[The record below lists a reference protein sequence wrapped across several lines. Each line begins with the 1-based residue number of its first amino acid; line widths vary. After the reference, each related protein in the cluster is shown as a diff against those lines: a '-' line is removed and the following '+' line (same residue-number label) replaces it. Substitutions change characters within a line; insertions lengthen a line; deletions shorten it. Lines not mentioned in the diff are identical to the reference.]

1 MRESNDGPVLAI
13 LLISIAALVMVFTG
27 LWLVFGMLVCA
38 LLVAGLALGF
48 GAARRSKPVRFVLFF
63 LICAYI
69 ASLGAMAWL
78 EGSTEASRLVL
89 GFPPATSVLVYV
101 IWPVP
106 LLSGILFGLVFPTSI
121 LPEEKLREF
130 LATHGRG
137 KESA

>member
-48 GAARRSKPVRFVLFF
+48 GAARRSKPVRLTLLF

-78 EGSTEASRLVL
+78 EESAEASRLVL
-89 GFPPATSVLVYV
+89 ALGFPAATSVLVYV

-106 LLSGILFGLVFPTSI
+106 LLSGILFLLTRR
-121 LPEEKLREF
+121 L
-130 LATHGRG
+130 
-137 KESA
+137 